1 MTSAPQPDDVPAK
14 ALNDPIRQSQE
25 CNGGLSLWAHPSGT
39 RGSASRK
46 RPPWSRG
53 NSLRSR
59 SRPVQT
65 PARVNVT
72 CVTPLGEE
80 VVSTL

>member
-1 MTSAPQPDDVPAK
+1 MGVGQDMGVGQGMGVGQPEA
-14 ALNDPIRQSQE
+14 AAWL
-25 CNGGLSLWAHPSGT
+25 
-39 RGSASRK
+39 RGC
-46 RPPWSRG
+46 
-53 NSLRSR
+53 SLRSR
-59 SRPVQT
+59 SGPVQT